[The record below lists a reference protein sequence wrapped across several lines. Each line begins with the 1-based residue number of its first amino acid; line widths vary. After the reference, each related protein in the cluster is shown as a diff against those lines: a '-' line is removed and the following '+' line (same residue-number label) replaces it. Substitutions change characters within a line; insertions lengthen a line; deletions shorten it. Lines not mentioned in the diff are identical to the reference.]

1 MFLEKADDNFV
12 AWVMEDPVN
21 KGVVLDLVFTNKE
34 GLAGDL
40 KVGDNLGYNYLVVT
54 ELLEFEIP

>member
-40 KVGDNLGYNYLVVT
+40 KVGDNLGYSYLVVT